1 MAGIIPLRR
10 ILSVALALAF
20 VAPLGFGEQAQ
31 AQTAWRFDRASTEVS
46 FVGKRFGAVVT
57 NGHFERYDGNFTI
70 DFEHPERSRIRVTLD
85 TASIKAGST
94 MVDGFIAGES
104 MLDAAHFPAA
114 SFVSESV
121 SRTGARSLDIRG
133 KLTIKGVT
141 QPFVVTATVD
151 GDLDRAKR
159 GAALP
164 FLASGSFLRPAYGI
178 GREVNIVDDQ
188 IDIVI
193 KGRLMR

>member
-1 MAGIIPLRR
+1 MARIASVRR
-10 ILSVALALAF
+10 ILYAALALSFA
-20 VAPLGFGEQAQ
+20 ALPLGPLAR
-31 AQTAWRFDRASTEVS
+31 AQTAWQFDRASTEVG

-57 NGHFERYDGNFTI
+57 NGRFERYDGNFTI

-85 TASIKAGST
+85 TASIKAGSPV
-94 MVDGFIAGES
+94 VDGFIAGES

-114 SFVSESV
+114 SFISESV
-121 SRTGARSLDIRG
+121 SRTGARSLEIRG

-141 QPFVVTATVD
+141 QPFVVAATVE
-151 GDLDRAKR
+151 GDLGRAKR
-159 GAALP
+159 GEALP
-164 FLASGSFLRPAYGI
+164 FQASGSFLRPAYGI

-193 KGRLMR
+193 KGRLTR